1 MEVTTSERYASG
13 GPGTEPPAAN
23 LYEAFL
29 LTVERLGDDP
39 AIIGADGESIGWN
52 ELRARVD
59 RIAGG
64 LAGLGVSKGDTVA
77 LMLNNRPEFIPCD
90 LGAVSLGAVP
100 FSIYQT
106 SSPEQIADAV
116 GDAGAK
122 VAIIERT
129 SARRFACVSSTPLGG
144 PVVPDV

>member
-52 ELRARVD
+52 ELRTRVD
-59 RIAGG
+59 AVAGG
-64 LAGLGVSKGDTVA
+64 LNELGVGKGDTVA

-100 FSIYQT
+100 FSVM
-106 SSPEQIADAV
+106 ER
-116 GDAGAK
+116 AGA
-122 VAIIERT
+122 
-129 SARRFACVSSTPLGG
+129 LGFVLVIMLFVIG
-144 PVVPDV
+144 LTNDIGRLTGDGFNVR